1 MIRCAKLAKERGMAG
16 PIFPAAAYFC
26 KHPPKQITDDE
37 AYEQLEAFI
46 RG

>member
-1 MIRCAKLAKERGMAG
+1 MAG
-16 PIFPAAAYFC
+16 PIYPAAAYFC
-26 KHPPKQITDDE
+26 KHPPRQITDDE